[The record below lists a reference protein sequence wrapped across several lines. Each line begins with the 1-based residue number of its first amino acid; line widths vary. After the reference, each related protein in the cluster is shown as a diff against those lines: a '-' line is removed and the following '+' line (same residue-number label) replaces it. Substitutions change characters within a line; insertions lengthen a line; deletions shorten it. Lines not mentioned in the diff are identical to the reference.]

1 MRETMNR
8 RSGLRA
14 LALAAA
20 LALVCAGPAVAQPRA
35 FPDPPKDARRVFYE
49 AVSVIDGDSSLAR
62 VDVLYRIDRDFFV
75 SFRNPDSSAAPPFR
89 RHGELVLELL
99 DSADNSR
106 AREIHRIE
114 IAEAGGEAP
123 SPDRQWYAG
132 VASLHLPRGRYTL
145 VVELDDLESERR
157 FLERNRMIDVRTAR
171 GDTLPEG
178 GPLMLAGTPTAGTT
192 ECVPQNFGGDVGF
205 GSPGALAIG
214 LKGKLPDSSR
224 FHYTLTTAPGPR
236 SPEEPVVLLDTTVA
250 PVVFQGMLQLR
261 AGAEGDT
268 VRYDMVP
275 GGTPA
280 TLAVLPLPLE
290 TLPLRSYELHARML
304 RHGAPVVGF
313 TVRFRNV
320 WPDMPFSL
328 QDVDKALDALRYVT
342 TPDQLDSLESGPFEA
357 RRDHLEAFWKP
368 RDRTPGTAYNEV
380 MTEYYRRVDHT
391 IRTFG
396 SIRDPDGSRTD
407 RGRIYILHGPPSRIE
422 RTLDPRTGFS
432 EVWTYSSPRKTF
444 VFVDQNKSGTYVLV
458 PSKQP

>member
-1 MRETMNR
+1 MPKKVKR
-8 RSGLRA
+8 RSGIRA
-14 LALAAA
+14 LALAAT
-20 LALVCAGPAVAQPRA
+20 LALVCAGPAGAQPRA
-35 FPDPPKDARRVFYE
+35 FPDPPEEARRVFYE
-49 AVSVIDGDSSLAR
+49 ALNVIESDSSLAR

-75 SFRNPDSSAAPPFR
+75 SFRNPDSSAGPPFR

-99 DSADNSR
+99 DSAEISR
-106 AREIHRIE
+106 AREIRRIE
-114 IAEAGGEAP
+114 ITEGAGEVP
-123 SPDRQWYAG
+123 SPDRHWYAG
-132 VASLHLPRGRYTL
+132 VASLHVPRGRYTL

-157 FLERNRMIDVRTAR
+157 FLERNRMIDVRMA
-171 GDTLPEG
+171 GCDTLPDG
-178 GPLMLAGTPTAGTT
+178 GPLMLAGTPAAGIR
-192 ECVPQNFGGDVGF
+192 ECVPQNFGGDVAF
-205 GSPGALAIG
+205 GVPGALAIG
-214 LKGKLPDSSR
+214 LKGTLRDSSR

-236 SPEEPVVLLDTTVA
+236 SHEEPVVLLDTTVV
-250 PVVFQGMLQLR
+250 PVVFQGILQLR
-261 AGAEGDT
+261 AGSEGDSI
-268 VRYDMVP
+268 RYDIVP
-275 GGTPA
+275 GGIPA
-280 TLAVLPLPLE
+280 TIVVLPLPLE
-290 TLPLRSYELHARML
+290 TLPLRSYQLYARML
-304 RHGAPVVGF
+304 RNGGAVGI

-380 MTEYYRRVDHT
+380 MTEYYRRVDYT
-391 IRTFG
+391 IRSFG

-407 RGRIYILHGPPSRIE
+407 RGRIYILHGPPSRID

-432 EVWTYSSPRKTF
+432 EVWTYASPRKTF